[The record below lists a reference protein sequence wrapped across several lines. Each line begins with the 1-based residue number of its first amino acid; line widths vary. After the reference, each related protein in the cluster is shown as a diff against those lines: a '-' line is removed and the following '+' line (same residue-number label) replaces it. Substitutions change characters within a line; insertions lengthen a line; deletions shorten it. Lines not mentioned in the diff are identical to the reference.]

1 MADGEKFEDYVSSFW
16 HDPRMWRSD
25 GRIHRHRMTA
35 WPRLCIASRG
45 KIIFLPIEAIVNI
58 IETFFI
64 NFEMQKAVIY
74 RKLTALCDLSADY
87 TNVSQ
92 AEFEENLCACVCW
105 QHAQLLWCSRD
116 FEFCRFCLS
125 IHFQA
130 PAIENSINECT
141 TTYNS
146 DGRIQ
151 DGGGWHLE
159 FRKMSITPDCPNP
172 WDKGKEKGRWV

>member
-1 MADGEKFEDYVSSFW
+1 
-16 HDPRMWRSD
+16 
-25 GRIHRHRMTA
+25 MTA

-92 AEFEENLCACVCW
+92 AEFEENLCACVC
-105 QHAQLLWCSRD
+105 
-116 FEFCRFCLS
+116 
-125 IHFQA
+125 
-130 PAIENSINECT
+130 
-141 TTYNS
+141 
-146 DGRIQ
+146 
-151 DGGGWHLE
+151 
-159 FRKMSITPDCPNP
+159 
-172 WDKGKEKGRWV
+172 